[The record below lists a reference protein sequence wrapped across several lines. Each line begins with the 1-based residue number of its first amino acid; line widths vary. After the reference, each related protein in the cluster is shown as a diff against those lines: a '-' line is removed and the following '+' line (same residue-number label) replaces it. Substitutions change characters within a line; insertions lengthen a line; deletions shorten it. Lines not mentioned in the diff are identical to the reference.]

1 MLSKKKIEKNK
12 NTLLYRYKQQYNG
25 LWNYYMYQVFVH
37 RLGKLTDENKLLKE
51 KIQQLEN
58 DIKNKNHLYWN
69 KQTIQKHKYMNL
81 INTKSIPNKNKMVF
95 YEFTEIYEPQ
105 LIISIKY
112 NKLKY

>member
-1 MLSKKKIEKNK
+1 
-12 NTLLYRYKQQYNG
+12 
-25 LWNYYMYQVFVH
+25 
-37 RLGKLTDENKLLKE
+37 
-51 KIQQLEN
+51 
-58 DIKNKNHLYWN
+58 
-69 KQTIQKHKYMNL
+69 MNL